1 MQKKAVWYFGSALA
15 LFVFLIR
22 PGVAQQMPRMAAVD
36 LQQAFETSS
45 EGKNVLSKLRQKEQ
59 SILSELDTFDR
70 QILSLENK
78 LKAQSLTLTF
88 EAQQKAATDL
98 DSLRTQRK
106 RLEEDST
113 KDFQRL
119 QFTLVSELRNQV
131 LAVIQSYAK
140 EKQIALV
147 FDLSASGTM
156 GTGGIIYCEPSL
168 DITAE
173 IIKRYDA
180 SKDMKK

>member
-1 MQKKAVWYFGSALA
+1 
-15 LFVFLIR
+15 
-22 PGVAQQMPRMAAVD
+22 
-36 LQQAFETSS
+36 
-45 EGKNVLSKLRQKEQ
+45 
-59 SILSELDTFDR
+59 
-70 QILSLENK
+70 LENK

-106 RLEEDST
+106 RREEDST

-119 QFTLVSELRNQV
+119 QFTLVSELRNDV

-140 EKQIALV
+140 EKQIAVV

-156 GTGGIIYCEPSL
+156 GTGGIVYCEPSL